1 MNYIYLILI
10 ILAVSFQ
17 NIVQKPYTQKT
28 EGKGVFTFT
37 LMSSLA
43 ALLFFVVTSK
53 GLRFDSGIL
62 LYSFF
67 FALSYMTCSVALV
80 AAIGSGSLSLTTL
93 INSYSLML
101 PTLYGLIFL
110 KDPIKPGLIPG
121 ILLLAVSLFLTN
133 KKGSDKKFSVK
144 WLIYVSLAFVGNGM
158 CTIVQKTQQ
167 LAFDGAYKNEF
178 MIAALATV
186 VILLIP
192 VVVKKEGKNALSLI
206 KTGWK
211 WALPCG
217 LANGLTNML
226 VMVLSGVMAASLMFP
241 LISAGGLIITYL
253 VSKFFYKEDLT
264 KTQTAGLFVG
274 VASVI
279 LLNL

>member
-43 ALLFFVVTSK
+43 ALLFFIITSK
-53 GLRFDSGIL
+53 GLKFDSGIL
-62 LYSFF
+62 FYSFF
-67 FALSYMTCSVALV
+67 FALSYMTCSVSLV

-110 KDPIKPGLIPG
+110 KDAIKPGLIPG
-121 ILLLAVSLFLTN
+121 IILLAISLFLTN

-158 CTIVQKTQQ
+158 CTIVQKSQQ

-178 MIAALATV
+178 MIAALSMV

-192 VVVKKEGKNALSLI
+192 VVLKKEGKNALSLI

-217 LANGLTNML
+217 LANGLANML
-226 VMVLSGVMAASLMFP
+226 VMVLSGIMAASLMFP

-253 VSKFFYKEDLT
+253 VSKFFYKEYLT
-264 KTQTAGLFVG
+264 KLQTAGMFVG
-274 VASVI
+274 LASVI

>member
-43 ALLFFVVTSK
+43 ALLFFIITSK
-53 GLRFDSGIL
+53 GLKFDSGIL

-67 FALSYMTCSVALV
+67 FALSYMTCSVSLV

-110 KDPIKPGLIPG
+110 KDAIKPGLIPG
-121 ILLLAVSLFLTN
+121 IILLAISLFLTN

-158 CTIVQKTQQ
+158 CTIVQKSQQ

-178 MIAALATV
+178 MIAALSMV

-192 VVVKKEGKNALSLI
+192 VVLKKEGKNALSLI
-206 KTGWK
+206 KAGWK

-217 LANGLTNML
+217 LANGLANML
-226 VMVLSGVMAASLMFP
+226 VMVLSGIMAASLMFP

-253 VSKFFYKEDLT
+253 VSKFFYKEYLT
-264 KTQTAGLFVG
+264 KLQTAGMFVG
-274 VASVI
+274 LASVI

>member
-43 ALLFFVVTSK
+43 ALLFFIITSK
-53 GLRFDSGIL
+53 GMKFDSGIL

-67 FALSYMTCSVALV
+67 FALSYMTCSVSLV

-110 KDPIKPGLIPG
+110 KDAIKPGLIPG
-121 ILLLAVSLFLTN
+121 IILLAISLFLTN

-158 CTIVQKTQQ
+158 CTIVQKSQQ

-178 MIAALATV
+178 MIAALSMV

-192 VVVKKEGKNALSLI
+192 VVLKKEGKNALSLI
-206 KTGWK
+206 KAGWK

-217 LANGLTNML
+217 LANGLANML
-226 VMVLSGVMAASLMFP
+226 VMVLSGIMAASLMFP

-253 VSKFFYKEDLT
+253 VSKFFYKEYLT
-264 KTQTAGLFVG
+264 KLQTAGMFVG
-274 VASVI
+274 LASVI

>member
-43 ALLFFVVTSK
+43 ALLFFIITSK
-53 GLRFDSGIL
+53 GLKFDSGIL

-67 FALSYMTCSVALV
+67 FALSYMTCSVSLV

-110 KDPIKPGLIPG
+110 KDAIKPGLIPG
-121 ILLLAVSLFLTN
+121 IILLAISLFLTN

-158 CTIVQKTQQ
+158 CTIVQKSQQ

-178 MIAALATV
+178 MIAALSMV

-192 VVVKKEGKNALSLI
+192 VVLKKEGKNALSLI
-206 KTGWK
+206 KAGWK

-217 LANGLTNML
+217 LANGLANML
-226 VMVLSGVMAASLMFP
+226 VMVLSGIMAASLMFP

-253 VSKFFYKEDLT
+253 VSKFFYKEYLT
-264 KTQTAGLFVG
+264 KLQTAGMLVG
-274 VASVI
+274 LASVI

>member
-43 ALLFFVVTSK
+43 ALLFFIITSK
-53 GLRFDSGIL
+53 GLKFDSGIL

-67 FALSYMTCSVALV
+67 FALSYMTCSVSLV

-110 KDPIKPGLIPG
+110 KDAIKPGLIPG
-121 ILLLAVSLFLTN
+121 IILLAISLFLTN

-158 CTIVQKTQQ
+158 CTIVQKSQQ

-178 MIAALATV
+178 MIAALSMV

-192 VVVKKEGKNALSLI
+192 VVLKKEGKNALSLI
-206 KTGWK
+206 KAGWK

-226 VMVLSGVMAASLMFP
+226 VMVLSGIMAASLMFP

-253 VSKFFYKEDLT
+253 VSKFFYKEYLT
-264 KTQTAGLFVG
+264 KLQTAGMFVG
-274 VASVI
+274 LASVI